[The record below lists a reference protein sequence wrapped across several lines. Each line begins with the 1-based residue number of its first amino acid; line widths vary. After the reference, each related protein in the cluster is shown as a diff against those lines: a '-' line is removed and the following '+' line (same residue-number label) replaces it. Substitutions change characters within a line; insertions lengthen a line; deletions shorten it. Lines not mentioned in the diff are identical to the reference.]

1 MMIYLIS
8 VKNHCHYFY
17 DTIHGKRVMYDET
30 FHNWAEI
37 INNELS
43 HIDDNEYTSKD
54 FVLPEILNNRNHY
67 FESSLERKEILDD
80 ILFEY
85 VIKSF

>member
-8 VKNHCHYFY
+8 VKNQYHYFY
-17 DTIHGKRVMYDET
+17 DTIYGKRVMCDET
-30 FHNWAEI
+30 FHKWSEI
-37 INNELS
+37 NHELTS
-43 HIDDNEYTSKD
+43 CTDEYTSKD

-67 FESSLERKEILDD
+67 FKSSLERKEILDD

-85 VIKSF
+85 TIKRL

>member
-8 VKNHCHYFY
+8 AKNHCHYFY

-30 FHNWAEI
+30 FHECAEL
-37 INNELS
+37 INHELS
-43 HIDDNEYTSKD
+43 ITVEYTSKD
-54 FVLPEILNNRNHY
+54 FVLPEILNNINRY
-67 FESSLERKEILDD
+67 FKSSLERKEILDD